1 MEKVSK
7 MAGPGKPGRAKGHP
21 KTGGRTNGDVD
32 KIKREAILAAQGITS
47 LDYMTKGHADAAK
60 NTGRIQAGQF
70 RKGKSGN
77 PSGKPKGG
85 RHQTT
90 LAIENCW
97 RAKPRKSGVRQSSLP
112 TRATP

>member
-47 LDYMTKGHADAAK
+47 LDYMTKGQADAA
-60 NTGRIQAGQF
+60 
-70 RKGKSGN
+70 
-77 PSGKPKGG
+77 
-85 RHQTT
+85 
-90 LAIENCW
+90 
-97 RAKPRKSGVRQSSLP
+97 
-112 TRATP
+112 